1 MPNMTRI
8 NYLPPLYFSPF
19 TFLKGI
25 NAIVLKSHFSADDA
39 DANELTARLNSLD
52 CDWRSR
58 LESHTAALVIRRENR
73 PKAVDEKLEKCQRQ
87 TRSFINSLINVFDLD
102 VFP

>member
-1 MPNMTRI
+1 
-8 NYLPPLYFSPF
+8 LKDSPF
-19 TFLKGI
+19 SE
-25 NAIVLKSHFSADDA
+25 NDA

-58 LESHTAALVIRRENR
+58 GEVESHTAALVIRRENR